1 MPGKDTSLITDA
13 ALWASSLWD
22 RAHSRWTARAGQDIR
37 YRTNVIHPALA
48 SILRELYPAGGM
60 HILDIGCGDGVFLD
74 SDIGKEVLAEGGS
87 YTGVDISAAAVRE
100 ALSRH
105 TAANVSFI
113 EGDAAAP
120 AFPDRL
126 FETGVTWSCVLSVFT
141 LQEIADLASF
151 AVNLERIVPENGYAV
166 LVAVHPDFA
175 DWLRENGRMETVEEF
190 AETCKPH
197 PRPTVTPSPHEERAT
212 GGEVKLQRTPGGLW
226 RWAGAYPIVD
236 EPKEPFPLPYFHRTL
251 DDYRDVFTT
260 SGFTVKKVIEAP
272 EPEKELPRLVRE
284 GISPFTDF
292 ETNLYW
298 PRIAEAPSSLVFV
311 LERKRTKKRATRR
324 ASRLSQRAV
333 KTASHTAHVPFR
345 PGEQSYMELRDR
357 FMDII
362 HDTAGADT
370 IRKFTAPARY
380 DNDRVTYIIPPITD
394 VGQRSAWKPE
404 NIYIVESGVVAIG
417 RVFYTRTSG
426 EFLVEELILR
436 HGDIFGEFEVPLS
449 ILGSPALWGTK
460 LPPRFNMTYGAWAS
474 GPALNWAMAYPRYIP
489 RDMIEPG
496 NPTIAVHPFYIKSK
510 DIRPTTDAEIYGI
523 PIEHFEHTVS
533 EHPDALNW
541 FLMNV
546 LWKNRL
552 YFEPPAQGYGRSPE
566 DAIAR
571 LMIRILAYRIRLG
584 LVVLG
589 SEGERVTCRTFIGP
603 AEWLKHGLGL
613 FATELMEV
621 VRSVGGSPRETLTLP
636 VFGDELADIIEVTY
650 HYPVKD
656 IDDEMLA
663 AMGCSPEEDRG
674 ENRYGLLT
682 GIRIDLSDLDRFKK
696 YLLEKGE

>member
-1 MPGKDTSLITDA
+1 MSGKDISFVTKAS
-13 ALWASSLWD
+13 LWATSLWD
-22 RAHSRWTARAGQDIR
+22 KDHSRWTARTGQDIR
-37 YRTNVIHPALA
+37 YRTNVIHPAVA
-48 SILRELYPAGGM
+48 SILRELYPSGGI
-60 HILDIGCGDGVFLD
+60 HILDLGCGDGVFLD
-74 SDIGKEVLAEGGS
+74 DDIGKEVLAEGGS
-87 YTGVDISAAAVRE
+87 YTGVDISAAVVRE
-100 ALSRH
+100 ASSRH
-105 TAANVSFI
+105 SAENVRFI

-120 AFPDRL
+120 AFPNRMI
-126 FETGVTWSCVLSVFT
+126 EAGRIWNCVLSVFT
-141 LQEIADLASF
+141 VQEIADLASF
-151 AVNLERIVPENGYAV
+151 AANLERIVPPGLTGGYAI
-166 LVAVHPDFA
+166 LVTVHPDFA
-175 DWLRENGRMETVEEF
+175 DWLRENGRMETVDDL
-190 AETCKPH
+190 
-197 PRPTVTPSPHEERAT
+197 AT
-212 GGEVKLQRTPGGLW
+212 GADTFGGKKSPGLW

-236 EPKEPFPLPYFHRTL
+236 EPKEPFTLPYFHRTL
-251 DDYRDVFTT
+251 DDYRNVFMNC
-260 SGFTVKKVIEAP
+260 GFTVKKTLEVP
-272 EPEKELPRLVRE
+272 EPEKELPKLVRE

-292 ETNLYW
+292 DTNLYW
-298 PRIAEAPSSLVFV
+298 PRIAEVPSSLVFV
-311 LERKRTKKRATRR
+311 LERKRAKKRATRR
-324 ASRLSQRAV
+324 ASRLSQRAG
-333 KTASHTAHVPFR
+333 KTASHTAHVPPFR
-345 PGEQSYMELRDR
+345 PGDLSYVELKNR

-362 HDTAGADT
+362 HDTAGTDT
-370 IRKFTAPARY
+370 VRKFKAPARY
-380 DNDRVTYIIPPITD
+380 DHDRVTYIIPPITD

-449 ILGSPALWGTK
+449 ILGSPALWGAK

-510 DIRPTTDAEIYGI
+510 DIRPATDAEIYGI
-523 PIEHFEHTVS
+523 PIEHFERTVS

-613 FATELMEV
+613 FAAELIEV

-636 VFGDELADIIEVTY
+636 VFGDELADIIKVTY

-656 IDDEMLA
+656 LDDEMLT
-663 AMGCSPEEDRG
+663 AMGCSPEEDRE

-682 GIRIDLSDLDRFKK
+682 GIRIDLGDLDRFKK